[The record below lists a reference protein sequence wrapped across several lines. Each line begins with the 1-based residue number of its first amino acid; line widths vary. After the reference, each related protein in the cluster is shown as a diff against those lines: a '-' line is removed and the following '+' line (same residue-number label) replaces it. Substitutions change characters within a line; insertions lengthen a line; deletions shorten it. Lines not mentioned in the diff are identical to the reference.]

1 MTQKFKNYIN
11 GEWVDSV
18 TKETFESRMPADWSK
33 IVGVFPK
40 SNKEDVDL
48 AVKAAKEAFKSWR
61 KVPAAKRGELLGKVG
76 DIMVRRKEEIA
87 KLMTEEMGKIMKEA
101 RGDTQE
107 GIDTAYYAFGEGR
120 RFFGRTSPSE
130 LPNKVA
136 ITFLR
141 PIGVAGLITP
151 WNFPIAIPTWK
162 MFPALLS
169 GNTVVLK
176 PASDTPAL
184 ATKLVEIMEE
194 AGFPKGVVN
203 LVHGPG
209 SAVGNAILEHKDI
222 GVVSFT
228 GSSEIGRHIASVC
241 GKTLKRVS
249 LELGGKNAQIVMDD
263 ADIDLAVDGVLFGAF
278 GTAGQRCT
286 ATSRLILH
294 EKIHDLF
301 IEKLVKRT
309 EDLKLGYP
317 WDESVDVG
325 PVINEAS
332 MKKILEYVKI
342 GKEEGAKLVTGG
354 YRYEEGVC
362 KNGWFVKPTIFV
374 DVKPKMRIEQE
385 EIFGPVL
392 SVIKVKSF
400 EEAIDVLNDVE
411 YGLSSSIYTK
421 NVNLAFKA
429 VEDIDTGITYV
440 NGPTIGAECHLPFGG
455 TKNTGN
461 GHREGGW
468 TVYEIFTE
476 QKTVYIDYSG
486 KLQKAQIDVSI
497 EK

>member
-11 GEWVDSV
+11 GDWVDSV

-176 PASDTPAL
+176 PA
-184 ATKLVEIMEE
+184 
-194 AGFPKGVVN
+194 F
-203 LVHGPG
+203 
-209 SAVGNAILEHKDI
+209 
-222 GVVSFT
+222 
-228 GSSEIGRHIASVC
+228 
-241 GKTLKRVS
+241 
-249 LELGGKNAQIVMDD
+249 
-263 ADIDLAVDGVLFGAF
+263 
-278 GTAGQRCT
+278 
-286 ATSRLILH
+286 
-294 EKIHDLF
+294 
-301 IEKLVKRT
+301 
-309 EDLKLGYP
+309 
-317 WDESVDVG
+317 
-325 PVINEAS
+325 
-332 MKKILEYVKI
+332 
-342 GKEEGAKLVTGG
+342 
-354 YRYEEGVC
+354 
-362 KNGWFVKPTIFV
+362 
-374 DVKPKMRIEQE
+374 
-385 EIFGPVL
+385 
-392 SVIKVKSF
+392 
-400 EEAIDVLNDVE
+400 
-411 YGLSSSIYTK
+411 
-421 NVNLAFKA
+421 
-429 VEDIDTGITYV
+429 
-440 NGPTIGAECHLPFGG
+440 
-455 TKNTGN
+455 
-461 GHREGGW
+461 
-468 TVYEIFTE
+468 
-476 QKTVYIDYSG
+476 
-486 KLQKAQIDVSI
+486 
-497 EK
+497 